1 MDRDFGRK
9 EEVRAQLNTVS
20 ELTAFQRRFLI
31 EFLSQSGPPNA
42 TAAYIAAGGTAKHPD
57 RAAYQIRHSP
67 KVIAAIDEYFHKHE
81 MSAREAVALLSSH
94 ARGTMADFL
103 SFAGDSPR
111 LDLTVARDRDQ
122 LHLVKKFKAKETVYT
137 DKDGGE
143 TIDKWTEVELYDAQS
158 ALVHIG
164 RYHGLFGP
172 KGDESD
178 PLHTVG
184 MTLDEWRAEQER
196 RRQEA
201 EAQTAETLDIFED
214 E

>member
-20 ELTAFQRRFLI
+20 ELTPFQRRFLI

-42 TAAYIAAGGTAKHPD
+42 TAAYIAAGGAAKHPD

-67 KVIAAIDEYFHKHE
+67 KVIAAIEEYFHKQE
-81 MSAREAVALLSSH
+81 MGPRRAVAIMSQK
-94 ARGTMADFL
+94 ADFDPSQYVRFIYEKDEANNGRL
-103 SFAGDSPR
+103 VDAWVDIERMRDDGYGHMLKGVKYTRDGRMYVEFDDSLRP
-111 LDLTVARDRDQ
+111 L
-122 LHLVKKFKAKETVYT
+122 E
-137 DKDGGE
+137 
-143 TIDKWTEVELYDAQS
+143 I
-158 ALVHIG
+158 IM
-164 RYHGLFGP
+164 RYHGLLGP

-196 RRQEA
+196 RRREA